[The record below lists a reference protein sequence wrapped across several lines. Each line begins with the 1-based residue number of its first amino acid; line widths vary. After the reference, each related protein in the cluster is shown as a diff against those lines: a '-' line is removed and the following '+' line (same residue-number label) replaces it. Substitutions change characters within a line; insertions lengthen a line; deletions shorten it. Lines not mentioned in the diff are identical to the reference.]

1 MQRSR
6 NTAEEIRFECYRTDK
21 RLILFLPLLLLF
33 IGIFTRWVSG
43 SPLATLHYL
52 EVRDRVPPSWIMVIL
67 FSIFYIVAGLSL
79 GVALGSR
86 FCSCREK
93 KYQGAMWFCI
103 CLSLGY
109 AWYPIFFCAR
119 LFLISLFTCLLSLF
133 AGICASICFYRVS
146 SLSFILALIYNAWL
160 AYLAILNIQIFFAV

>member
-93 KYQGAMWFCI
+93 KYQGAMWFVI
-103 CLSLGY
+103 SLALGY
-109 AWYPIFFCAR
+109 AWYPLFFSAR
-119 LFLISLFTCLLSLF
+119 LFLVSIIVSTLCLFT
-133 AGICASICFYRVS
+133 GICATVCFAEVS
-146 SLSFILALIYNAWL
+146 KLSFFLAIIYDCFLIYL
-160 AYLAILNIQIFFAV
+160 LLLNLQIFFEI